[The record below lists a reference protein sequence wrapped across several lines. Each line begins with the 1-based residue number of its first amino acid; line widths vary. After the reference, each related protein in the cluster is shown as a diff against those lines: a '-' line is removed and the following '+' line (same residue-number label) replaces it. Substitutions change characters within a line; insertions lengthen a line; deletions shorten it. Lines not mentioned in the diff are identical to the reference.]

1 MPPAPSFWRRAYLR
15 ERLQESPRS
24 RALTGWWPASVHSDP
39 EFSRALQ
46 PIQAFS
52 DNGFCPAS
60 DKNRCSTLES
70 RPRAPPARQR
80 RRRMRTQE
88 ILNATAVSAAI
99 KRCAPCGRD
108 VGSNCVSLHAS
119 TERSHCFRAF
129 FSGLHCAT
137 SCCNCCCCARA
148 RSSAM
153 NKRLCWYAVWTTD
166 KAHPISATSNTI
178 LRRLINS
185 DSFLSQ
191 LLGAAHHGRTRA
203 HVRFAFSIAR
213 ADARPQLKRGRWL
226 CGRAQRQITQRS
238 AGLRRA
244 RMGLHKAFDNSVF
257 K

>member
-1 MPPAPSFWRRAYLR
+1 MLAQTAFHCMPPQNAATVL
-15 ERLQESPRS
+15 E
-24 RALTGWWPASVHSDP
+24 HS
-39 EFSRALQ
+39 
-46 PIQAFS
+46 
-52 DNGFCPAS
+52 
-60 DKNRCSTLES
+60 
-70 RPRAPPARQR
+70 
-80 RRRMRTQE
+80 
-88 ILNATAVSAAI
+88 SAACTALLLLDTP
-99 KRCAPCGRD
+99 KYWVTTFVTGTMLSRCVAR
-108 VGSNCVSLHAS
+108 
-119 TERSHCFRAF
+119 RSM
-129 FSGLHCAT
+129 
-137 SCCNCCCCARA
+137 
-148 RSSAM
+148 AM

>member
-1 MPPAPSFWRRAYLR
+1 MLAQTAFHCMPPQNAATVL
-15 ERLQESPRS
+15 E
-24 RALTGWWPASVHSDP
+24 HS
-39 EFSRALQ
+39 
-46 PIQAFS
+46 
-52 DNGFCPAS
+52 
-60 DKNRCSTLES
+60 
-70 RPRAPPARQR
+70 
-80 RRRMRTQE
+80 
-88 ILNATAVSAAI
+88 SAACTALLLLDTP
-99 KRCAPCGRD
+99 KYWVTTFVTGTMLSRCVAR
-108 VGSNCVSLHAS
+108 
-119 TERSHCFRAF
+119 RSMRAVF
-129 FSGLHCAT
+129 ESALC
-137 SCCNCCCCARA
+137 CCNCCGCARA